1 MRHTGR
7 LSTISLSAEI
17 DGVRPN
23 PRSDSGLRSRGA
35 SSAESSRR
43 LLSRAGLSGLSPG
56 RPPETFAGFAA
67 EAFAGLFA
75 ARCPV
80 MSFVAAAFGV
90 AVAVTARTFVG
101 SGSAGA
107 GVTSGAFL
115 AFGTFVFDS
124 ASGGAE
130 IALGAFEYHIFA
142 ELAFESAV
150 VHVEFLR
157 GREAYLVE
165 VVVVIAYDPAW

>member
-1 MRHTGR
+1 
-7 LSTISLSAEI
+7 
-17 DGVRPN
+17 
-23 PRSDSGLRSRGA
+23 
-35 SSAESSRR
+35 
-43 LLSRAGLSGLSPG
+43 
-56 RPPETFAGFAA
+56 
-67 EAFAGLFA
+67 
-75 ARCPV
+75 

-165 VVVVIAYDPAW
+165 VVVVIAIVDDVFTSGATMAECALAIGRGGGRPSSVGALCLALANS